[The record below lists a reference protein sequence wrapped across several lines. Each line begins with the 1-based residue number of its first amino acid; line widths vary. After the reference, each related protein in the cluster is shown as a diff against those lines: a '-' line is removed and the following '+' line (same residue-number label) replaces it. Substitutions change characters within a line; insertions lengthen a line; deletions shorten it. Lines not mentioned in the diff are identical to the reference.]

1 MDGTQGESGKIAK
14 ARRAAIAAEIE
25 RLRTTWQ
32 IVQARIDLY
41 AGQPEMTDR
50 LLPLII
56 EGDRLSL
63 MIEQLER
70 AKAAGRPTPTNP
82 AIPH

>member
-1 MDGTQGESGKIAK
+1 
-14 ARRAAIAAEIE
+14 
-25 RLRTTWQ
+25 
-32 IVQARIDLY
+32 VQARIDLY

-50 LLPLII
+50 LLPLIV

-70 AKAAGRPTPTNP
+70 AKAAGRPQPSSP
-82 AIPH
+82 AAPH